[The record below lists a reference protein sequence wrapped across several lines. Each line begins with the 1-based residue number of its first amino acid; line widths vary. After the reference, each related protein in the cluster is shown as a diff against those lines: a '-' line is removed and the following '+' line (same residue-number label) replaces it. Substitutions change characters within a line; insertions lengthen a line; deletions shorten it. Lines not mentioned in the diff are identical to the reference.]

1 MQVPCRTHR
10 LLAHSSSE
18 YSLYMNILQHC
29 VDTRTITPGLLV
41 HNRVLTNGFY
51 SNVHLNTKL
60 VIFYA
65 KFGRVPAARSIFD
78 RMEEKSV
85 VSWTAMVSG
94 YTQNG
99 CFRDALMVFL
109 EMCRAGVKPNQFGYG
124 STLRACTGL
133 RCLETGF
140 QIQGC
145 IQKSR
150 FIVNLFVQSAL
161 IDFHSKCGKMDD
173 ACYVFE
179 RMSKRDLVSWNA
191 IIGGYAVQ
199 GYSDDSFRVFCSL
212 MREGEHPDCFTLG
225 SLLRALAGGSFIM
238 KVSQVHALIIQL
250 GYGSY
255 NSLSGS
261 LINAYVKCGSIEN
274 SYQIYM
280 SMSEKD
286 IISCTALISGYAQES
301 NHGRDA
307 LDVLKEMTRMHLV
320 FDEVAL
326 CCMLNMC
333 ANVASLSLGRQL
345 HALTFKHQF
354 YNDVAMGNALIDMY
368 AKTGEIEEATRAFDE
383 MEEKN
388 IISWTSLIAGYGK
401 HGFGHKAIE
410 LYKKM
415 ECEGLKPNDVTFL
428 SLLCACSHTGLTS
441 EGWECFKDM
450 VSKHSILPR
459 EEHIACLV
467 DIFARGGWLEEAFH
481 LICKMNVKPNASLW
495 GSILGA
501 CSTYGNMCLGEV
513 AAKHLFHV
521 DPDNSANYAV
531 LASLYSATGAWDNA
545 GNMRNFMKNR
555 SLKKEPGHSF
565 LQSTQNKLILL

>member
-1 MQVPCRTHR
+1 
-10 LLAHSSSE
+10 
-18 YSLYMNILQHC
+18 MNILQHC
-29 VDTRTITPGLLV
+29 IDRRTITPGLLV
-41 HNRVLTNGFY
+41 HNRVLTSGFD

-65 KFGRVPAARSIFD
+65 KIGRVLAARSIFD
-78 RMEEKSV
+78 RMEDKNV

-109 EMCRAGVKPNQFGYG
+109 EMCRGGVKVNQFGYG
-124 STLRACTGL
+124 STLRACTSL
-133 RCLETGF
+133 RYLETGF

-150 FIVNLFVQSAL
+150 FVENLFVQSAL
-161 IDFHSKCGKMDD
+161 IDFHSKCGKMED
-173 ACYVFE
+173 ACSVFE
-179 RMSKRDLVSWNA
+179 RMTKRDLVSWNA

-199 GYSDDSFRVFCSL
+199 GYSEDSFRVFCSL
-212 MREGEHPDCFTLG
+212 IREGEHPDCFTLG
-225 SLLRALAGGSFIM
+225 SVLKALAGGSFLV
-238 KVSQVHALIIQL
+238 KVSQVHALTIQL
-250 GYGSY
+250 GYSSC

-261 LINAYVKCGSIEN
+261 LVNAYGKCGSIEN
-274 SYQIYM
+274 SFKLYM

-286 IISCTALISGYAQES
+286 IIACTALISGYAQES
-301 NHGRDA
+301 NHGRVA

-320 FDEVAL
+320 FDQVAL
-326 CCMLNMC
+326 CSMLNIC
-333 ANVASLSLGRQL
+333 ANIPSLNLGRQL
-345 HALTFKHQF
+345 HALIFKHQA
-354 YNDVAMGNALIDMY
+354 YNDVAMGNALVDMY
-368 AKTGEIEEATRAFDE
+368 AKNGVIEDATSAFDE

-428 SLLCACSHTGLTS
+428 SLLCACSHTGLTG
-441 EGWECFKDM
+441 EGWECFNDM
-450 VSKHSILPR
+450 VSKHGILPR
-459 EEHIACLV
+459 EEHIACLI

-501 CSTYGNMCLGEV
+501 CNTYGNTHLGEV
-513 AAKHLFHV
+513 AAKHLFQV
-521 DPDNSANYAV
+521 DPDNSANYVV
-531 LASLYSATGAWDNA
+531 LAGLYSATGAWDSA
-545 GNMRNFMKNR
+545 GNMRNFIEKR
-555 SLKKEPGHSF
+555 SLKKEPGHSL
-565 LQSTQNKLILL
+565 LQSTQSKFILLQPT